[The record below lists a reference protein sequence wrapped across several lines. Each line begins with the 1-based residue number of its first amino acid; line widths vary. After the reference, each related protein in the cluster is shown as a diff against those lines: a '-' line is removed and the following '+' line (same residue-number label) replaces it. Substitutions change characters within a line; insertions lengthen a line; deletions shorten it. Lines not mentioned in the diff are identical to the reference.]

1 MIQKFIIFIGVF
13 ALLHSCKTNTR
24 SVYMRPTLHTL
35 HQVNSQYSYIQ
46 LRQTV
51 AALKPDLIAVEIR
64 SEDLMQDSLY
74 LKKNYPYEMWMM
86 KQWFPAVQTAG
97 FDWLGS
103 DIEGQP
109 IPENYWKEISPIKKY
124 EKALAEDSLYS
135 NRKSKCSHFNT
146 ERLPILKTKSLAEIL
161 SSNDAQLTGKFYTCL
176 AESLHGSV
184 HQRVT
189 DFYDQRNDKLLDN
202 IKDLIAKN
210 RNKRILIIT
219 GDDHYAFL
227 KDKIPHRTHQ

>member
-97 FDWLGS
+97 FD
-103 DIEGQP
+103 
-109 IPENYWKEISPIKKY
+109 
-124 EKALAEDSLYS
+124 
-135 NRKSKCSHFNT
+135 
-146 ERLPILKTKSLAEIL
+146 
-161 SSNDAQLTGKFYTCL
+161 
-176 AESLHGSV
+176 
-184 HQRVT
+184 
-189 DFYDQRNDKLLDN
+189 
-202 IKDLIAKN
+202 
-210 RNKRILIIT
+210 
-219 GDDHYAFL
+219 
-227 KDKIPHRTHQ
+227 